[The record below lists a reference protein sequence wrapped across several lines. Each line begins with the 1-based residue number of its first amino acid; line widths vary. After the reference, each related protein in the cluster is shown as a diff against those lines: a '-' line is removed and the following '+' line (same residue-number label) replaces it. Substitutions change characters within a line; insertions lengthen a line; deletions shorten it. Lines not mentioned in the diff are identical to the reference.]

1 MGTERRGGIM
11 DRERPLM
18 EHLQE
23 LRKRVVRIGI
33 AVGIITILS
42 ITLSIK
48 VYDMGGY
55 TIPVPNFDPFNNIS
69 LQLMTIMKQDLV
81 PSNVS
86 LVQLAPGQVFFAQ
99 FYVAI
104 LLGVIGGMPVVVR
117 ELTAFIAPALYS
129 TEKETMKKITIPAV
143 VLFATGCL
151 FSYFVVI
158 PYILNFLYQYGESIG
173 VETFLNITDFLT
185 FVMQFLIAFGLS
197 YELPVIMWAT
207 SVSGIVEPNFWRSNI
222 RYAILIIAIFGAVI
236 TPDGSGITMWFI
248 AGPMIVLYV
257 IGMLFIE
264 TKIKKKQERS
274 SYDLSEADGEKLK
287 EVAKSLGITDLNRSD
302 EELRV
307 EIERVKQEDANPQP

>member
-42 ITLSIK
+42 ITVSIK
-48 VYDMGGY
+48 MYDMGGY
-55 TIPVPNFDPFNNIS
+55 TIPVPNLDPFNNIS
-69 LQLMTIMKQDLV
+69 IQLMTIMKQDLV

-86 LVQLAPGQVFFAQ
+86 LVQLAPGQAFFAQ

-104 LLGVIGGMPVVVR
+104 LLGVIGGMPVIVR

-129 TEKETMKKITIPAV
+129 TEKETIKKITIPAV
-143 VLFATGCL
+143 ALFATGCL

-173 VETFLNITDFLT
+173 VKTFLNITDFIT
-185 FVMQFLIAFGLS
+185 FVMQFLISFGLS

-207 SVSGIVEPNFWRSNI
+207 SVSGIVEPKFWRSNI

-264 TKIKKKQERS
+264 MKIKKKQERS

-287 EVAKSLGITDLNRSD
+287 EVAKSLGITDLNKSD
-302 EELRV
+302 EELRA

>member
-23 LRKRVVRIGI
+23 LRKRAVRIGI
-33 AVGIITILS
+33 AIGIITILS

-48 VYDMGGY
+48 MYDMGGY
-55 TIPVPNFDPFNNIS
+55 TIPVPNLDPFNNIS
-69 LQLMTIMKQDLV
+69 IQLMTIMKQDLV

-86 LVQLAPGQVFFAQ
+86 LVQLAPGQAFFAQ
-99 FYVAI
+99 FYIAI
-104 LLGVIGGMPVVVR
+104 LLGVIGGMPVIVR

-143 VLFATGCL
+143 ALFATGCL

-173 VETFLNITDFLT
+173 VKTFLNITDFIT

-207 SVSGIVEPNFWRSNI
+207 SVSGMVEPNFWRSNI

-248 AGPMIVLYV
+248 AGPMIILYV
-257 IGMLFIE
+257 VGMIFIE
-264 TKIKKKQERS
+264 MKIKKRQKRS

-287 EVAKSLGITDLNRSD
+287 EVAKSLGITDLNKSD
-302 EELRV
+302 EELRA